1 MQTELKEFKIN
12 LVKIEWSYVLLSGK
26 HKIHLL
32 HYLPSLQKE
41 SPINMSFRNWELY
54 EYPLIPTT
62 SQHVWTVKTSNQL
75 EKSWFVI
82 LGFQINRKEKKK
94 VNVSRFDHWKISNVK
109 LFLNFQYYHYGN
121 LNLNID
127 QNQYALLYDMYVNFQ
142 NAY

>member
-1 MQTELKEFKIN
+1 MILGFAEEYHKIIVNCKHELVLTRSKSDINAIVQTELKEFKIN

-75 EKSWFVI
+75 EKS
-82 LGFQINRKEKKK
+82 
-94 VNVSRFDHWKISNVK
+94 
-109 LFLNFQYYHYGN
+109 
-121 LNLNID
+121 
-127 QNQYALLYDMYVNFQ
+127 
-142 NAY
+142 